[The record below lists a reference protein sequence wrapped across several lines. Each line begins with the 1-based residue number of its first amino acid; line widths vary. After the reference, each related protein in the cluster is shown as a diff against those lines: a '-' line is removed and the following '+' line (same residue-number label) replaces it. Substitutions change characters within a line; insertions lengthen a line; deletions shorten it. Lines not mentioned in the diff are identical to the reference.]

1 MFLQLAFFFLFLWL
15 SSITFSPCTTTIRL
29 LVDIT
34 LFPCLAIVNSAA
46 MNIRIHVF
54 FLVYGFV
61 HIYAQ
66 EWDYWNIR

>member
-15 SSITFSPCTTTIRL
+15 SSITLSPCTTTICL

-46 MNIRIHVF
+46 MNIGIHVF
-54 FLVYGFV
+54 LVYDFV
-61 HIYAQ
+61 HTYAQ

>member
-15 SSITFSPCTTTIRL
+15 SSITLSPCTTTIHL

-46 MNIRIHVF
+46 MNIGIHVF
-54 FLVYGFV
+54 FMYGFV
-61 HIYAQ
+61 HTNAQ

>member
-15 SSITFSPCTTTIRL
+15 SSITLSPCTTTIHL
-29 LVDIT
+29 SVDIT

-46 MNIRIHVF
+46 MNIGIHV

-61 HIYAQ
+61 HTYAQ

>member
-15 SSITFSPCTTTIRL
+15 SSITLSPCTTTIRL
-29 LVDIT
+29 SVDIT

-46 MNIRIHVF
+46 MNIGIHV

-61 HIYAQ
+61 HTYAQ